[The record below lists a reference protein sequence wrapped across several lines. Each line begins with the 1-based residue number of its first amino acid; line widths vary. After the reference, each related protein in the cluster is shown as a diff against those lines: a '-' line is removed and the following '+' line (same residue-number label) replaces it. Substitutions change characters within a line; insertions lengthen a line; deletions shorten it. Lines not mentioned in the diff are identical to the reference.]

1 MSLVIT
7 AKDVPHT
14 SDQERSVSDGD
25 LEVEK
30 KRRKT
35 RRRRANKNRFKP
47 YHSLSPEEKIAL
59 DAAETAR
66 SERRIRE
73 RMANGKP
80 MAPSNTTQFLLEDR
94 EARAEK
100 GLEVELAYEASE
112 RRRVRSISVSSE
124 FMAASE
130 GASSSGDSE
139 TDKEMDRE
147 FEAEFEEYTMDRI
160 SKLTKDEMTREIL
173 DKEKNAELYQENM
186 SKMMKENQRL
196 RKMLL
201 DNGIAVDHNQ
211 ASQPV
216 VL

>member
-1 MSLVIT
+1 
-7 AKDVPHT
+7 
-14 SDQERSVSDGD
+14 
-25 LEVEK
+25 
-30 KRRKT
+30 
-35 RRRRANKNRFKP
+35 
-47 YHSLSPEEKIAL
+47 
-59 DAAETAR
+59 
-66 SERRIRE
+66 
-73 RMANGKP
+73 MANGKP

>member
-1 MSLVIT
+1 MTSEELLVT
-7 AKDVPHT
+7 ARADDH
-14 SDQERSVSDGD
+14 DASVSEGD
-25 LEVEK
+25 VEIEK

-66 SERRIRE
+66 SERRTRE
-73 RMANGKP
+73 RLP

-94 EARAEK
+94 EARAGQE
-100 GLEVELAYEASE
+100 LEVELAYEASE

-124 FMAASE
+124 FVATSE

-160 SKLTKDEMTREIL
+160 SKLTKDQISYWLSAYPIYFVVESDL
-173 DKEKNAELYQENM
+173 VFKQDKKLKAY
-186 SKMMKENQRL
+186 
-196 RKMLL
+196 RK
-201 DNGIAVDHNQ
+201 HFR
-211 ASQPV
+211 
-216 VL
+216 

>member
-1 MSLVIT
+1 MDWMMIPGLGDNTDFSYTRRLVTSLATEVIT
-7 AKDVPHT
+7 
-14 SDQERSVSDGD
+14 E
-25 LEVEK
+25 L
-30 KRRKT
+30 RKSSALIT
-35 RRRRANKNRFKP
+35 IP
-47 YHSLSPEEKIAL
+47 VYSPRTI
-59 DAAETAR
+59 
-66 SERRIRE
+66 
-73 RMANGKP
+73 MANGKP

-94 EARAEK
+94 EARAGQ
-100 GLEVELAYEASE
+100 GLEVELAYEESE

-196 RKMLL
+196 RKMLM
-201 DNGIAVDHNQ
+201 DNGISVDRSPT
-211 ASQPV
+211 SQPV
-216 VL
+216 V

>member
-1 MSLVIT
+1 MASRGLPSV
-7 AKDVPHT
+7 AHPGEH
-14 SDQERSVSDGD
+14 ERSVSDGD
-25 LEVEK
+25 VEVEK

-47 YHSLSPEEKIAL
+47 YHSLSPEEKMAL

-66 SERRIRE
+66 SERRTRE

-94 EARAEK
+94 EARAEQ
-100 GLEVELAYEASE
+100 GREVELAYEASE

-147 FEAEFEEYTMDRI
+147 FEAEFEEYTMDRL
-160 SKLTKDEMTREIL
+160 SRLTKDEMTREIL
-173 DKEKNAELYQENM
+173 DKEKNAELYQENIT
-186 SKMMKENQRL
+186 KMMKENQRL
-196 RKMLL
+196 RKMLQ
-201 DNGIAVDHNQ
+201 DNGIPVDHNHT
-211 ASQPV
+211 SQPV
-216 VL
+216 V

>member
-1 MSLVIT
+1 MTSNEVPS
-7 AKDVPHT
+7 AAVPHT

-94 EARAEK
+94 EARAEQ

-160 SKLTKDEMTREIL
+160 SKLTKDEMTKEIL

-196 RKMLL
+196 RKMLR
-201 DNGIAVDHNQ
+201 DNGIVLDHNHT
-211 ASQPV
+211 SQSV
-216 VL
+216 V

>member
-1 MSLVIT
+1 MTSKELQ
-7 AKDVPHT
+7 ART
-14 SDQERSVSDGD
+14 SDHERSVSDGD

-73 RMANGKP
+73 RVHRPLHYDPFA
-80 MAPSNTTQFLLEDR
+80 E
-94 EARAEK
+94 RAIS
-100 GLEVELAYEASE
+100 GSQVMVELAYEASE

-124 FMAASE
+124 FMATSE

-186 SKMMKENQRL
+186 SKMLRENQRL
-196 RKMLL
+196 RKILL
-201 DNGIAVDHNQ
+201 DNGIPVDHNH

-216 VL
+216 V

>member
-1 MSLVIT
+1 MMTSVELLVT
-7 AKDVPHT
+7 ARADDH
-14 SDQERSVSDGD
+14 DASVSEGD
-25 LEVEK
+25 VEIEK

-66 SERRIRE
+66 SERRTRE

-94 EARAEK
+94 EARAGQE
-100 GLEVELAYEASE
+100 LEVELAYEASE

-124 FMAASE
+124 F
-130 GASSSGDSE
+130 
-139 TDKEMDRE
+139 EMDRE

-160 SKLTKDEMTREIL
+160 SKLTKDQMTREIL

-201 DNGIAVDHNQ
+201 DNGIVVDRSPT
-211 ASQPV
+211 SQPV
-216 VL
+216 V